1 MPEPTTPVHWL
12 DQAGVQ
18 QGPEP
23 WETVQ
28 ARVIHQQIPP
38 STQVWW
44 DGAPGWQAF
53 DQVDAAPPGAA
64 PPAQSPVAPAQSP
77 AAPAPAAQAANPAPQ
92 AAQTAQADA
101 APTSASAALMSGLS
115 DQELDDEFIGLI
127 GRSWEMYKETEL
139 ATSIDEATLGGV
151 ITALVDCGFVLIDLE
166 TAGAAPAATTTTT
179 TTSGTTTTTAGAVE
193 VGSTL
198 LDSHQMRFEEPET
211 QSRVT
216 VAIQHLTPDVASAKV
231 VGHRAAAVIGYGQR
245 VKEFQKVGQA
255 IRQEVQSSM
264 VLSPEPGTV
273 TFDADLSSGYVYA
286 QIDLLLELERYVSD
300 DLSVDHD
307 LLRRHLAAVV
317 YTMKTFVQTR
327 FGS

>member
-1 MPEPTTPVHWL
+1 MPEPSTPVHWL
-12 DQAGVQ
+12 DPTGAQ

-28 ARVIHQQIPP
+28 ARVAHQQIPP
-38 STQVWW
+38 STQIWW
-44 DGAPGWQAF
+44 DGAPGWQPF
-53 DQVDAAPPGAA
+53 DQVAAQAVSAIP
-64 PPAQSPVAPAQSP
+64 SDPVAPGGTTP
-77 AAPAPAAQAANPAPQ
+77 AAV
-92 AAQTAQADA
+92 DA
-101 APTSASAALMSGLS
+101 SPTSASAALMSGMT
-115 DQELDDEFIGLI
+115 DQELDDEFIGLV
-127 GRSWEMYKETEL
+127 GRSWEMYKETEF
-139 ATSIDEATLGGV
+139 ASSIDEATLGGV

-166 TAGAAPAATTTTT
+166 TAGAAYGVATTTTT
-179 TTSGTTTTTAGAVE
+179 TTTTSSTGGVD
-193 VGSTL
+193 VGSV
-198 LDSHQMRFEEPET
+198 SAGGHQLRFEEPET

-216 VAIQHLTPDVASAKV
+216 VSLQHLTPDVASAKV
-231 VGHRAAAVIGYGQR
+231 VGHRATAVIGYGQR

-286 QIDLLLELERYVSD
+286 QIDLLLELERYVSE

-307 LLRRHLAAVV
+307 LLRRHLASVV
-317 YTMKTFVQTR
+317 YTMKTFVQMR

>member
-1 MPEPTTPVHWL
+1 MPEPSTPVHWL
-12 DQAGVQ
+12 DAAGNQ

-23 WETVQ
+23 WETLQ
-28 ARVIHQQIPP
+28 ARVAHHQVPAT
-38 STQVWW
+38 TQVWW
-44 DGAPGWQAF
+44 DGAPDWQPF
-53 DQVDAAPPGAA
+53 DQVAATSPPITAPTGPATEPAA
-64 PPAQSPVAPAQSP
+64 
-77 AAPAPAAQAANPAPQ
+77 AAPAAAAPTATAQAAPA
-92 AAQTAQADA
+92 
-101 APTSASAALMSGLS
+101 SASAALMSGLT
-115 DQELDDEFIGLI
+115 DQQLDDEFIGLI

-139 ATSIDEATLGGV
+139 ATSIDEAMLGGV

-166 TAGAAPAATTTTT
+166 TAGAAPAAST
-179 TTSGTTTTTAGAVE
+179 TTSGTTTTTTTSSTTTTAPGTVE

-198 LDSHQMRFEEPET
+198 PNGHELRFEEPET

-216 VAIQHLTPDVASAKV
+216 VALLHLTPDVASAKV
-231 VGHRAAAVIGYGQR
+231 VGHRASAVIGFGQR
-245 VKEFQKVGQA
+245 VKQFQKVGQA
-255 IRQEVQSSM
+255 VRQEVQSSL

-286 QIDLLLELERYVSD
+286 QVDLLLELERYVSD